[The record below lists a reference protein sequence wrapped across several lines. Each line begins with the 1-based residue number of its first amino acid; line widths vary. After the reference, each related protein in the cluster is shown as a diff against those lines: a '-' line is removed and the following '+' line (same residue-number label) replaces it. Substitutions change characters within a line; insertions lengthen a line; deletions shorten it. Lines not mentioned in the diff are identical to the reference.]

1 MDWCLDLNQA
11 SSAATCDEFSWEK
24 VETGALSH
32 CGTLRIDCATSV
44 RVPLQRELLH
54 SANLGASVGSSFGG
68 GLRGTLSIQWN
79 TYQRLKRN
87 SWLVAEIGVS

>member
-54 SANLGASVGSSFGG
+54 SANLGG
-68 GLRGTLSIQWN
+68 GLQLAPHLVAGYGAPYPFNGTLIS
-79 TYQRLKRN
+79 
-87 SWLVAEIGVS
+87 A

>member
-44 RVPLQRELLH
+44 RVLLQRELLH
-54 SANLGASVGSSFGG
+54 SANLGGG
-68 GLRGTLSIQWN
+68 F
-79 TYQRLKRN
+79 
-87 SWLVAEIGVS
+87 SWLLIWWRATEHLIHSMEHLSALKEEQLVGG